1 MGTST
6 DYSAPPNWGGLKN
19 AVSRAG
25 QKSLT
30 PTKARQLVLDHISN
44 SGGSSRIASGGGQ
57 LGTGQTARQIVRSLG
72 GFIQEVGK
80 SGLAQA
86 LKSHGLEALVGKS
99 AQETLLGILGLC
111 GGREGSHDSVDAR
124 NALSQTMDDL
134 CRDVTTAEE
143 VEAVLTA
150 FTDAGRLAALMISF
164 FGNYVYEQFCR
175 VFFAQ
180 LVQKHGERR
189 AESFL
194 GQIADYIRSRLN
206 NLTLGMNLTGVD
218 WFGPPGDQLAT
229 QIMQETLA
237 VFEQ

>member
-6 DYSAPPNWGGLKN
+6 DLLRCRQLGWTQN

-25 QKSLT
+25 HKSLT

-44 SGGSSRIASGGGQ
+44 SGGSISHRFRWRAARHRRRRHGKLFARSVAS
-57 LGTGQTARQIVRSLG
+57 SK
-72 GFIQEVGK
+72 K
-80 SGLAQA
+80 SENRGLAQA
-86 LKSHGLEALVGKS
+86 LKSHGLEALVGTS

-134 CRDVTTAEE
+134 RKDVTTAEE

-150 FTDAGRLAALMISF
+150 FTDAGRPAALMVMF

-180 LVQKHGERR
+180 CPEARR
-189 AESFL
+189 TPCRNHFW
-194 GQIADYIRSRLN
+194 GRLP
-206 NLTLGMNLTGVD
+206 TISA
-218 WFGPPGDQLAT
+218 PG
-229 QIMQETLA
+229 
-237 VFEQ
+237 